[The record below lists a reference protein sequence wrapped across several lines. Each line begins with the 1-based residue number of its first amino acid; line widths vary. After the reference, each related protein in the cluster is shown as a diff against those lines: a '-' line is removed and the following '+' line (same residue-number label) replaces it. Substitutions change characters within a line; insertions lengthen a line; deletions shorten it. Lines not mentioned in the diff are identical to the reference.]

1 MADNDLHL
9 KGFSL
14 VSANMRVNVNPK
26 RLNENLYRAQFALDT
41 QIMNDMIPYMPMN
54 TGTLIQVTR
63 AKSAATA
70 GTGMVCAAAA
80 PYGRFQ
86 YYGKVMVDPQTNSP
100 WARKGAKKIV
110 TDRPLD
116 YSNPKAQ
123 PEWFQ
128 VAKDKNLNK
137 WVQKVKN
144 KVGGR

>member
-1 MADNDLHL
+1 MADSDLHL
-9 KGFSL
+9 KGFSI

-26 RLNENLYRAQFALDT
+26 RVNENLYRAQFALDT

>member
-1 MADNDLHL
+1 MADSDLHL

-14 VSANMRVNVNPK
+14 VSANMRVNVNLN

>member
-1 MADNDLHL
+1 MADSDLHL

-14 VSANMRVNVNPK
+14 VSANMRVNVNLN

-41 QIMNDMIPYMPMN
+41 QIMNDMVPYMPMN

-110 TDRPLD
+110 TDRRLD

-128 VAKDKNLNK
+128 VAKDKNLNR

>member
-1 MADNDLHL
+1 MAEIDVHL

-14 VSANMRVNVNPK
+14 VSANMRVNVNLH

-41 QIMNDMIPYMPMN
+41 QIMNDMVPYMPMN

-70 GTGMVCAAAA
+70 GTGIVCAAAA

-100 WARKGAKKIV
+100 WARKGAKKVV
-110 TDRPLD
+110 TDRSLD

-128 VAKDKNLNK
+128 VTKDKNLK
-137 WVQKVKN
+137 RWVQKVKN